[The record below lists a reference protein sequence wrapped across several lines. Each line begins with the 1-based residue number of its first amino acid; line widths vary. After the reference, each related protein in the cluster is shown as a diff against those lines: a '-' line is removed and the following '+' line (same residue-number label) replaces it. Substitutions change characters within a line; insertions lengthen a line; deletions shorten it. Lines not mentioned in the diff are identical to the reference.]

1 MSLLYQTN
9 RHRQKNKKKI
19 NLMEVNRKT
28 NNAHSFK
35 TVGTDNTHLKL

>member
-1 MSLLYQTN
+1 MSLLYQTIDIG
-9 RHRQKNKKKI
+9 KKIKKI

-35 TVGTDNTHLKL
+35 TVGTDNTHLKF

>member
-1 MSLLYQTN
+1 MSLLYQTIDIG
-9 RHRQKNKKKI
+9 KKI
-19 NLMEVNRKT
+19 NLMEVNRKI